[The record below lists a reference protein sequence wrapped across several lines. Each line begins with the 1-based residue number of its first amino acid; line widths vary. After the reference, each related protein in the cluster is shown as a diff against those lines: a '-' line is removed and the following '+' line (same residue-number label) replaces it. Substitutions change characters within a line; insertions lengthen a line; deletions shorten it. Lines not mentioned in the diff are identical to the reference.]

1 MGKTEQP
8 SDRRNWWFRLW
19 QPGNKWLLGFPVGAI
34 LVFIA
39 GAVTLIGS
47 QVALHVM
54 NTEQFCTGS
63 CHSMVFP
70 TEEWRDSPHY
80 KNASGVRAA
89 CPDCHVPRIY
99 PEKLIVKTRA
109 GFVDIYNEI
118 LGTISTREKYDANRA
133 RLAEHVWDY
142 MKKTDSREC
151 RVCHNEEY
159 FLLAN
164 QEEKAAKAHVTGPL
178 EGKTCIDCHKGIAHK
193 TPDEIIEEQQ
203 SLSAR

>member
-1 MGKTEQP
+1 MGETKQP
-8 SDRRNWWFRLW
+8 TGGQSWWARLW
-19 QPGNKWLLGFPVGAI
+19 RPGNKWLLGFPIGAI
-34 LVFIA
+34 LVFFA
-39 GAVTLIGS
+39 GAITLIGS

-54 NTEQFCTGS
+54 NTEEFCTGT
-63 CHSMVFP
+63 CHSMKFP

-109 GFVDIYNEI
+109 GFVDIYHEI
-118 LGTISTREKYDANRA
+118 LGTISTREKFNANRA
-133 RLAEHVWDY
+133 ELAEHVWDY

-151 RVCHNEEY
+151 RVCHDEEH
-159 FLLAN
+159 FLLAD
-164 QEEKAAKAHVTGPL
+164 QGEKAAKAHVTGPL

-193 TPDEIIEEQQ
+193 TPDEIVEEQQ
-203 SLSAR
+203 AATVR

>member
-1 MGKTEQP
+1 MGETKQPTE
-8 SDRRNWWFRLW
+8 RRSWWDRLW
-19 QPGNKWLLGFPVGAI
+19 KPGNKWLLGFPVGAI

-39 GAVTLIGS
+39 GAITLIGS

-54 NTEQFCTGS
+54 NTEQFCSNT
-63 CHSMVFP
+63 CHSMEYP
-70 TEEWRDSPHY
+70 LSEWRDSPHY
-80 KNASGVRAA
+80 RNTSGVRAT

-109 GFVDIYNEI
+109 GFVDIYHT
-118 LGTISTREKYDANRA
+118 LKGTISTREKFNANRA
-133 RLAEHVWDY
+133 RLAQHVWDY

-151 RVCHNEEY
+151 RNCHDEEH
-159 FLLAN
+159 FVLKD

-193 TPDEIIEEQQ
+193 TPDEVLEEQQ
-203 SLSAR
+203 AALIP